1 MYIYVYIYMYSMY
14 IGIQLRLSSVCFLFT
29 IFELLSSI
37 GKERRTFYSQ
47 VEELPLIVP
56 GIQEENRID
65 LDCIYCF
72 NSSLTKTFINT
83 VVLSWI
89 LYCLNLSL
97 SSITKLC
104 IFSYFYLFTSF
115 IYFILFF
122 FFLFFCTLG
131 YTPIWSSENLNDSR
145 DKRWTTSGNLFMAHL
160 LRAIWR
166 EDHEIDSAVEARC
179 VRQNSVDSSCTVLVD
194 VLIP

>member
-1 MYIYVYIYMYSMY
+1 MLLFVCSILFSYIYIYTYNIIFRVYIYVYIYMYSMY

-56 GIQEENRID
+56 GMQEENRID
-65 LDCIYCF
+65 LDCRYCF

-97 SSITKLC
+97 PSIIKIVH
-104 IFSYFYLFTSF
+104 IFIFLF
-115 IYFILFF
+115 IYFFYLLYSI
-122 FFLFFCTLG
+122 FFC
-131 YTPIWSSENLNDSR
+131 SSVLYA
-145 DKRWTTSGNLFMAHL
+145 THPSGQVK
-160 LRAIWR
+160 I
-166 EDHEIDSAVEARC
+166 
-179 VRQNSVDSSCTVLVD
+179 
-194 VLIP
+194 

>member
-122 FFLFFCTLG
+122 FFFFLFFCTLG

-145 DKRWTTSGNLFMAHL
+145 DKR
-160 LRAIWR
+160 
-166 EDHEIDSAVEARC
+166 
-179 VRQNSVDSSCTVLVD
+179 
-194 VLIP
+194 